1 MAIGGAGRL
10 SAGDIPWKKGYEVEA
25 DAKSP
30 DGRYGVAVPSR
41 DAAGDEEDPAN
52 YLADLKKHR
61 FLGVITGAHYFQ
73 GRNHY
78 GLSVTWSDDSSWC
91 VVEFDERWGFE
102 TISILEVNGENFTQA
117 EVGKRVQQALN
128 AVIAKAEG
136 VKGAGAAATAYLQL
150 TDDRKLRVRALATT
164 DPKEMN
170 EKSHQALFQ
179 GTYDLKGKKWTVTD
193 VRHISLD
200 ESHALESAY
209 GELGLENNTFG
220 TEELKLEWLDG
231 RMNGVYQALRILLR
245 PERFAQV
252 KAEQIAWL
260 KKRDAAGS
268 VAEKCKLLEA
278 RIKALQ
284 DLAW

>member
-1 MAIGGAGRL
+1 MC
-10 SAGDIPWKKGYEVEA
+10 AGDIPWKKGYDVEE

-30 DGRYGVAVPSR
+30 DGRYGVAVPSH
-41 DAAGDEEDPAN
+41 DAAGDEEDPTN

-78 GLSVTWSDDSSWC
+78 GLTVTWSDDSAWC
-91 VVEFDERWGFE
+91 VVEFDERWGFD
-102 TISILEVNGENFTQA
+102 TISILEVNEANFTQT
-117 EVGKRVQQALN
+117 EVGKRVQQAVN
-128 AVIAKAEG
+128 GVIAKAEG
-136 VKGAGAAATAYLQL
+136 VKGAGSDATAYYQL

-170 EKSHQALFQ
+170 DNSHQALFQ

-193 VRHISLD
+193 ARHISLD
-200 ESHALESAY
+200 DSHALESAY
-209 GELGLENNTFG
+209 DELGLENNTVAS
-220 TEELKLEWLDG
+220 EELKLEWLDG
-231 RMNGVYQALRILLR
+231 RMNEVYKALRILLR
-245 PERFAQV
+245 PERFAPV
-252 KAEQIAWL
+252 KAEQVAWL

-278 RIKALQ
+278 RVKALQ
-284 DLAW
+284 NLAW